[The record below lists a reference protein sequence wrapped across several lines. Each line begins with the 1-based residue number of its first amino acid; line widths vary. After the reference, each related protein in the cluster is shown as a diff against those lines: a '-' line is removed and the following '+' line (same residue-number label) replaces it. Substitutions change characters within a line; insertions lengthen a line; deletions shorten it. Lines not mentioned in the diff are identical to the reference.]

1 MPRKRK
7 ITARQVLP
15 DPKYDSALV
24 STFINSLM
32 RQGKRSVGER
42 VLYDALDI
50 VQEQTGQDALG
61 AFQKAV
67 ENVKPVI
74 QVRPRRVGGQTYQI
88 PVEVPP
94 ERRTTLSIR
103 WIIDYAKARSG
114 KSMAEKLA
122 GELVDASRNEG
133 GAIRRREDTHRMAEA
148 NRAFA
153 HYRW

>member
-1 MPRKRK
+1 M
-7 ITARQVLP
+7 
-15 DPKYDSALV
+15 
-24 STFINSLM
+24 
-32 RQGKRSVGER
+32 
-42 VLYDALDI
+42 
-50 VQEQTGQDALG
+50 
-61 AFQKAV
+61 
-67 ENVKPVI
+67 I

>member
-1 MPRKRK
+1 MPRKRRV
-7 ITARQVLP
+7 TGRQILP
-15 DPKYDSALV
+15 DPKYDSVLI

-42 VLYDALDI
+42 VLYRALDI
-50 VQEQTGQDALG
+50 VQERTGQDGLE

-94 ERRTTLSIR
+94 ERRSTLSIR

-114 KSMAEKLA
+114 KSMSEKLA
-122 GELVDASRNEG
+122 GELIDASRNEG